1 MGKNEFIYDQI
12 IKLIYDEDFSGIR
25 NHLENIYPVDIAEIF
40 HLFDDQE
47 IEMFCFVVDNE
58 YVAEVFEELD
68 DEMQIRLVELLPFEN
83 IIKLFDFMANDD
95 IADILG
101 ILRIDDKKKLLN
113 LMKKGEYKDLE
124 SLLGYAEDSAGGIM
138 TTEYIALKAA
148 LTSVEAIS
156 KIKKIGPKTEII
168 ESIFILDDYKKL
180 IGIVDIR
187 DILIAEKD
195 VRLEEIMDKNI
206 ISVTPDI
213 DQEEVSLIVSKYD
226 LEIIPVVSRKNKIL
240 GIITIDDII
249 DVIVEESTEDM
260 LKLAGVNQEETVNS
274 SFFMSVKR
282 RLPWLFIN
290 LGTAFLAAFTVS
302 LFEDVIMQV
311 VALAAAMPIVAGM
324 GGNSGTQTLSIVIRG
339 IALGEVTLKD
349 DLKYIIK
356 EIGLGV
362 FNGAILG
369 LVTGLIVFYKY
380 GNIYLSLIIFA
391 AMIGNLVIAGMF
403 GFSLPLVLKK
413 LGIDP
418 ALASAIFL
426 TTATDVFGFFIFLG
440 LAKIF
445 IALLI

>member
-1 MGKNEFIYDQI
+1 MEIKEELYNQI
-12 IKLIYDEDFSGIR
+12 IEGMKSEDRELLDEE
-25 NHLENIYPVDIAEIF
+25 LENIYPVDIAEIF
-40 HLFDDQE
+40 DIFEDHE
-47 IEMFCFVVDNE
+47 IIKFYSMVDHE
-58 YVAEVFEELD
+58 YMAKVFEELD
-68 DEMQIRLVELLPFEN
+68 DEIQIRLVELLDLKN

-124 SLLGYAEDSAGGIM
+124 TLLGYAEDSAGGIM
-138 TTEYIALKAA
+138 TTEYIALKAS
-148 LTSVEAIS
+148 LTTEEAIN

-168 ESIFILDDYKKL
+168 ESIFVIDNFKKL

-187 DILIAEKD
+187 DILIAENEIK
-195 VRLEEIMDKNI
+195 LEDIMEQNI
-206 ISVTPDI
+206 ISVTPEV

-226 LEIIPVVSRKNKIL
+226 LEIIPVVSKKNKIL

-249 DVIVEESTEDM
+249 DVIVEENTEDM
-260 LKLAGVNQEETVNS
+260 LKMGGVSHEETVNS

-339 IALGEVTLKD
+339 IALGEVDIKE
-349 DLKYIIK
+349 DLKYILK
-356 EIGLGV
+356 EIGLGI
-362 FNGAILG
+362 FNGAVLG
-369 LVTGLIVFYKY
+369 LVTGAIIFYKY

-403 GFSLPLVLKK
+403 GFSLPLILKK

-445 IALLI
+445 LALLI